1 MGERDIIER
10 PKWDV
15 FGILSGMSAER
26 TAMEF
31 SISTGICNTRVL
43 ATINADVTNSG

>member
-1 MGERDIIER
+1 VGKRDIIKR

-15 FGILSGMSAER
+15 FGILSSMSAEK
-26 TAMEF
+26 TAIEF

-43 ATINADVTNSG
+43 ATINTDVTNSG